1 MTPDNPAGKPRPMI
15 SVLSCLPSACRERDA
30 AGLASRPVWRALPHF
45 AALAVGVLLLTLAPG
60 AFAQAAMRV
69 AVVDTQRAVMETED
83 GLRAQATL
91 KKLFDKRQRE
101 LDQKQKDLQKERED
115 IEKNKDKLAPEALQK
130 KAETWQREMAQVQGV
145 FVEYNKELQ
154 QKQNELTGPIVQK
167 AVGIIRRLATQEGY
181 DLVLE
186 RQAATY
192 FRSDLD
198 LTDKVITLYN
208 RDNGGAAPKAAAPA
222 APPAAKPA
230 DKK

>member
-1 MTPDNPAGKPRPMI
+1 MAPLA
-15 SVLSCLPSACRERDA
+15 SLLPS
-30 AGLASRPVWRALPHF
+30 SRRRLALPQT
-45 AALAVGVLLLTLAPG
+45 AALVIAALLLTFAPI
-60 AFAQAAMRV
+60 AAAQMRV

-115 IEKNKDKLAPEALQK
+115 LEKNRAQINTEAMTK
-130 KAETWQREMAQVQGV
+130 RVDTWQREMAQVQAV

-154 QKQNELTGPIVQK
+154 QKQNELTQPIVQK
-167 AVGIIRRLATQEGY
+167 TVGIIRRLATQEGY

-208 RDNGGAAPKAAAPA
+208 RGDSAPAAAAPA
-222 APPAAKPA
+222 AAGAEKP
-230 DKK
+230 KK

>member
-1 MTPDNPAGKPRPMI
+1 MFPTLFA
-15 SVLSCLPSACRERDA
+15 
-30 AGLASRPVWRALPHF
+30 LAV
-45 AALAVGVLLLTLAPG
+45 AALALG
-60 AFAQAAMRV
+60 ASSTASAQMRV

-101 LDQKQKDLQKERED
+101 LDQKQKDLQKEREE
-115 IEKNKDKLAPEALQK
+115 IEKNRAQLTNEAMAK
-130 KAETWQREMAQVQGV
+130 RVENWQREMAQVQAV

-154 QKQNELTGPIVQK
+154 QKQNELTSPIVQK
-167 AVGIIRRLATQEGY
+167 TVGIIRRLATQEGY

-208 RDNGGAAPKAAAPA
+208 RGDSA
-222 APPAAKPA
+222 APPAAPA
-230 DKK
+230 GDKK

>member
-1 MTPDNPAGKPRPMI
+1 MVR
-15 SVLSCLPSACRERDA
+15 
-30 AGLASRPVWRALPHF
+30 LASLFLRLARRRLGSSQF
-45 AALAVGVLLLTLAPG
+45 AALAVALFVLAAAPLAS
-60 AFAQAAMRV
+60 AQMRV

-115 IEKNKDKLAPEALQK
+115 LEKNRAQLNTEAMAK
-130 KAETWQREMAQVQGV
+130 RVETWQREMAQVQSV

-154 QKQNELTGPIVQK
+154 QKQNELTQPIVQK
-167 AVGIIRRLATQEGY
+167 TVGIIRRLATQEGY

-208 RDNGGAAPKAAAPA
+208 RGGEAPAAPA
-222 APPAAKPA
+222 APAPP
-230 DKK
+230 KK

>member
-1 MTPDNPAGKPRPMI
+1 
-15 SVLSCLPSACRERDA
+15 
-30 AGLASRPVWRALPHF
+30 
-45 AALAVGVLLLTLAPG
+45 VGMLLLTLAPG
-60 AFAQAAMRV
+60 AFAQTASMRV

-101 LDQKQKDLQKERED
+101 LDQKQKDLQKQRED
-115 IEKNKDKLAPEALQK
+115 IEKNKDKLAPDALQK
-130 KAETWQREMAQVQGV
+130 KAEGWQREMAQVQAV

-181 DLVLE
+181 DMVIE

-208 RDNGGAAPKAAAPA
+208 RDNGGAAPAKPAAPA

-230 DKK
+230 DKPADKK

>member
-1 MTPDNPAGKPRPMI
+1 MI
-15 SVLSCLPSACRERDA
+15 ALLSCLSSARR
-30 AGLASRPVWRALPHF
+30 GRALTWAPLTEL
-45 AALAVGVLLLTLAPG
+45 AVPRLVALAVGALLLLLAPG
-60 AFAQAAMRV
+60 AFAQMRV

-91 KKLFDKRQRE
+91 KKLFEKRQRE

-115 IEKNKDKLAPEALQK
+115 IEKNRDKLSNDAMQK
-130 KAETWQREMAQVQGV
+130 KVEGWQREMTQVQAV

-154 QKQNELTGPIVQK
+154 QKQNELTSPIVQK

-181 DLVLE
+181 DVVLE

-208 RDNGGAAPKAAAPA
+208 RDNAGSAAPKAEK
-222 APPAAKPA
+222 PPAEKPA
-230 DKK
+230 EKK

>member
-1 MTPDNPAGKPRPMI
+1 MI
-15 SVLSCLPSACRERDA
+15 SLLSSLSLARRWLTA
-30 AGLASRPVWRALPHF
+30 AGLARLGVPQL
-45 AALAVGVLLLTLAPG
+45 AALAVGALLLSLAPG
-60 AFAQAAMRV
+60 ASAEMRV

-101 LDQKQKDLQKERED
+101 LDQKQKDLQKEREEL
-115 IEKNKDKLAPEALQK
+115 EKNRDKLATEAMQK
-130 KAETWQREMAQVQGV
+130 RVENWQREMAQVQAV

-154 QKQNELTGPIVQK
+154 QKQNELTNPIVQR

-208 RDNGGAAPKAAAPA
+208 RDQPGAAAPKPAPE
-222 APPAAKPA
+222 KPA
-230 DKK
+230 EKK

>member
-1 MTPDNPAGKPRPMI
+1 MI
-15 SVLSCLPSACRERDA
+15 SVLSCLTSVCRGRV
-30 AGLASRPVWRALPHF
+30 ASALPQF
-45 AALAVGVLLLTLAPG
+45 AALALGMLLLTLAPG
-60 AFAQAAMRV
+60 AFAQTAMRV

-115 IEKNKDKLAPEALQK
+115 IEKNKDKLAPDALQK
-130 KAETWQREMAQVQGV
+130 KAEGWQREMAQVQAV

-181 DLVLE
+181 DMVIE

-208 RDNGGAAPKAAAPA
+208 RDSGAPPKADKPAAAPPA
-222 APPAAKPA
+222 AAPAAKPA

>member
-1 MTPDNPAGKPRPMI
+1 MVR
-15 SVLSCLPSACRERDA
+15 
-30 AGLASRPVWRALPHF
+30 LASTLLFARRWLGSSRF
-45 AALAVGVLLLTLAPG
+45 AALAVVASVV
-60 AFAQAAMRV
+60 AFAPLASAQMRV

-101 LDQKQKDLQKERED
+101 LDQKQKDLQKEREEL
-115 IEKNKDKLAPEALQK
+115 EKNRAQINTEAMAK
-130 KAETWQREMAQVQGV
+130 RVENWQREMAQVQAV

-154 QKQNELTGPIVQK
+154 QKQNELTQPIVQK
-167 AVGIIRRLATQEGY
+167 TVGIIRRLATQEGY

-192 FRSDLD
+192 FRADLD

-208 RDNGGAAPKAAAPA
+208 RGGEAAPAAAPA
-222 APPAAKPA
+222 PA
-230 DKK
+230 KK